1 MKNLLSC
8 ICACATIIRLSRS
21 MSSVIQMYMKD
32 ADVLFIHINIMMSW
46 QAMKQREL
54 PCHDDEETDDEDFSM
69 QVIVFV

>member
-1 MKNLLSC
+1 
-8 ICACATIIRLSRS
+8 